1 MLKLKLHVQF
11 WADLPHEVLAT
22 VLSLLPTAQCWKAR
36 RVSKAWARQVRQ
48 TTSFEVTIR
57 AKPSNLARKVQ
68 ALFRQQLQQRLPYA
82 VITFQITWPLHL
94 DNLLVLLQTLRDQVS
109 TCKCPAL
116 LSDLAVSVDPV
127 CRHLSVCCVSA
138 EEVPVKLQT

>member
-1 MLKLKLHVQF
+1 M
-11 WADLPHEVLAT
+11 LAT
-22 VLSLLPTAQCWKAR
+22 VLSLLPTAQCWQAR
-36 RVSKAWARQVRQ
+36 RVSQAWARQVRQ
-48 TTSFEVTIR
+48 TTSFEVTI
-57 AKPSNLARKVQ
+57 KPSNLARKVQ

-82 VITFQITWPLHL
+82 VITFQIILPLYL

-109 TCKCPAL
+109 TYECPAL

-127 CRHLSVCCVSA
+127 CRHLSVCCVFE